1 MDRRAFW
8 KIAPPLAA
16 YVAVVAGCYFLML
29 RPLDG
34 RARSLDA
41 KCHEME
47 DEVVMLAERVN
58 EPENV
63 RRLRART
70 QSYLGAFER
79 RILNSD
85 ATQMVLDE
93 LNQICRDSGVVL
105 AVLMPDKKKEDA
117 GDMQRRY
124 WKVGL
129 TGPYHNIG
137 VFMTRL
143 EKSRFFMGA
152 EDLVVTPGGE
162 ETGNGAG
169 SVAARFA
176 LYAYT
181 WRPSSDGG
189 SADGS

>member
-1 MDRRAFW
+1 MDKRLFL
-8 KIAPPLAA
+8 KFGLPLAV
-16 YVAVVAGCYFLML
+16 YVAVVAGCYFLVL
-29 RPLDG
+29 RPLDDQAG
-34 RARSLDA
+34 SLDA
-41 KCHEME
+41 KCRAME
-47 DEVVMLAERVN
+47 DEVVMLAERVS

-70 QSYLGAFER
+70 RSYLTAFER

-93 LNQICRDSGVVL
+93 LNQMCRESGVVL
-105 AVLMPDKKKEDA
+105 AVLMPDKKREDV

-129 TGPYHNIG
+129 VGPYHNIG

-152 EDLVVTPGGE
+152 EDLVVAPGGE
-162 ETGNGAG
+162 EAGNVAG
-169 SVAARFA
+169 VVAARFA
-176 LYAYT
+176 LYAYM
-181 WRPSSDGG
+181 WKPSNDGG
-189 SADGS
+189 SADGN